1 MRGSNHDSYRSRGM
15 HGNEKR
21 LSLDERKV
29 DDNELRNVLIRFY
42 VGSFF
47 YSGFW
52 THLNWMEHF
61 IFFSFLSFLFLSR
74 VYASV
79 CGLVCV
85 CAHSLAHMLQD
96 KTVHQD
102 EIHVLNI
109 RCFG

>member
-1 MRGSNHDSYRSRGM
+1 MRGSNHDSYRSPGM

-61 IFFSFLSFLFLSR
+61 ISSLFFLVSIPRLRKCLWF
-74 VYASV
+74 
-79 CGLVCV
+79 CVCV
-85 CAHSLAHMLQD
+85 LIRLFMLQD
-96 KTVHQD
+96 KTVHHD
-102 EIHVLNI
+102 ELHVLNI

>member
-61 IFFSFLSFLFLSR
+61 ISSLFFLSCFYPAFKQ
-74 VYASV
+74 VSV
-79 CGLVCV
+79 VLYVCSFV
-85 CAHSLAHMLQD
+85 GSYVTGQNS
-96 KTVHQD
+96 TS
-102 EIHVLNI
+102 
-109 RCFG
+109 G